1 MYAKTALFL
10 AAAAL
15 ANAQTASQLAELNVI
30 LGDVKNNLN
39 DYMGLVTSGKISLN
53 DLPAGVL
60 DIGMALASATDDS
73 YTTLY
78 KEVDFDAIAPFLT
91 ALPWYSSR
99 LEAELATITGEATS
113 SAATTSSA
121 AATTSSSA
129 AATTSSSASSSAAAS
144 SKASSSA
151 ASSSAAASSKA
162 SSSAAT
168 TTVATSAKG
177 SAAAISQITDGQI
190 QATAATVSAQT
201 ANGAAK
207 AVAGLGAGA
216 LAAAALLL

>member
-15 ANAQTASQLAELNVI
+15 AQAQTSAQIAELTVI
-30 LGDVKNNLN
+30 LNDVKDNLN
-39 DYMGLVTSGKISLN
+39 SYMGLVTAGTISLA

-78 KEVDFDAIAPFLT
+78 SEVDFDAITPFLT

-99 LEAELATITGEATS
+99 LEAELATITG
-113 SAATTSSA
+113 AAS
-121 AATTSSSA
+121 
-129 AATTSSSASSSAAAS
+129 S
-144 SKASSSA
+144 SKASSTSA
-151 ASSSAAASSKA
+151 KA
-162 SSSAAT
+162 STTAAT
-168 TTVATSAKG
+168 TTKG

-190 QATAATVSAQT
+190 QATASVTAQT